1 MRQGPHSITDE
12 FLNQIALTTHA
23 GSTPKGPFVPIILRH
38 LKRRERHIIVGA
50 HHGHR
55 ESLEVFDFASRH
67 IKPIIIL
74 VAPLVAGAGN

>member
-1 MRQGPHSITDE
+1 MRQGPHPITDK
-12 FLNQIALTTHA
+12 FLNQIASATHA

-38 LKRRERHIIVGA
+38 LKRRECHITVGA

-55 ESLEVFDFASRH
+55 ESWEVFDFASRH
-67 IKPIIIL
+67 IKPLIIP